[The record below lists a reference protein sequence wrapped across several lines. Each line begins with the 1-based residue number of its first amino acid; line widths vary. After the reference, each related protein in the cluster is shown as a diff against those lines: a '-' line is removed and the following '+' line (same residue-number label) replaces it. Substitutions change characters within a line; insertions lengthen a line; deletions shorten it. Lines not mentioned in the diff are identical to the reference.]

1 MRTRAAPS
9 PTGFLHIGNVW
20 AFFFNW
26 LFARHHDGAFVLRIE
41 DTDRS
46 RSTEEYEAAIFHDLH
61 WLGIDWHEGPDVG
74 GSYGPYR
81 QTERTSLYRHYA
93 DELLARGAAYHCYC
107 TPGELEAERKEAQAS
122 RRPYRYSGRCR
133 DLSASA
139 REKFV
144 AEGRR
149 PTIRLRI
156 HEYGRPIIVDDLVR
170 GRVEFDPE
178 HLDDYIIVRSDGSP
192 LYNFANVVDDHLMAI
207 THIIRGSDH
216 LSNTP
221 KQWVMYGA
229 LGWTPPQVAHLPV
242 ILGADRK
249 KLGKRHGDTALRDY
263 RRQGFLPEALL
274 NFFALM
280 AWHPEEDREVYSVEE
295 LIGKFRL
302 EDVGQAS
309 PIFDTAKLTWLNGVY
324 VRDLLARD
332 PDRVV
337 EMCLDPLAGAGLI
350 EGAVTPEFRA
360 YVAQVVAI
368 LGERV
373 KVGHDIL
380 TYGDFFFTRDVRFDP
395 EAVRRYL
402 TNPQLAGTLSLLRD
416 RFAGADSFDA
426 GKAETLVRALAEEL
440 GIHTREIIHPTRV
453 ALTGKTVGPGLFELM
468 ALLGQERVVTRLDR
482 AIEMVRRS

>member
-1 MRTRAAPS
+1 
-9 PTGFLHIGNVW
+9 
-20 AFFFNW
+20 
-26 LFARHHDGAFVLRIE
+26 
-41 DTDRS
+41 
-46 RSTEEYEAAIFHDLH
+46 
-61 WLGIDWHEGPDVG
+61 
-74 GSYGPYR
+74 
-81 QTERTSLYRHYA
+81 
-93 DELLARGAAYHCYC
+93 
-107 TPGELEAERKEAQAS
+107 
-122 RRPYRYSGRCR
+122 
-133 DLSASA
+133 
-139 REKFV
+139 
-144 AEGRR
+144 
-149 PTIRLRI
+149 
-156 HEYGRPIIVDDLVR
+156 
-170 GRVEFDPE
+170 
-178 HLDDYIIVRSDGSP
+178 
-192 LYNFANVVDDHLMAI
+192 
-207 THIIRGSDH
+207 
-216 LSNTP
+216 
-221 KQWVMYGA
+221 MYGA
-229 LGWTPPQVAHLPV
+229 QGWTPPQVAHLPV

-263 RRQGFLPEALL
+263 WRQGFLPEALL

-395 EAVRRYL
+395 EAVHRYL

-416 RFAGADSFDA
+416 RVAGADSFDA

-453 ALTGKTVGPGLFELM
+453 ALTGKTVGPGLFDLM

-482 AIEMVRRS
+482 AIEMVRDAPAVSDDVVCVTVFAELQSAFIEDAFRLIATSKLPGVAALPIFSIVTDATTD